1 MHPHASD
8 ANNRPQPQ
16 KQPQKTTA
24 IFKTPLVPPCK
35 AVVSPFNVEN
45 LVDNMWITCPLFFF
59 ADIGNILPP
68 FSVL

>member
-1 MHPHASD
+1 MYLMPTTDHNPKNSHK
-8 ANNRPQPQ
+8 
-16 KQPQKTTA
+16 KQLQSSK
-24 IFKTPLVPPCK
+24 PPWFPPVK
-35 AVVSPFNVEN
+35 PWFLPFNVEN